1 VDVATFEHLL
11 TPAGQ
16 RVLAAA
22 AAAAGEGEPRLALA
36 SRLRGRHDPTLVA
49 AALSQVD
56 LRCRAE
62 AKFGADAARLY
73 FTRDGLEQ
81 ATHPVV
87 AHHRAMRATEWGVTR
102 GLDLGCGI
110 GSDLAAMLAA
120 GVTAAGVDL
129 DPLTVAVAR
138 ANLAAL
144 GLRGEVRVGDAVTE
158 PRDGFDLVVCDP
170 ARRSGGSRVFD
181 PAAYSPGWEFVQ
193 RLLAGPACVKAAPGL
208 PHSLIPEGVD
218 AEWVSFGGRLKE
230 VALWSGGPARGRRAA
245 TVLSGPATPHTL
257 VGDPSA
263 DRPDVRAV
271 GRFVYDPDDSVT
283 VGHLVADL
291 AGRLD
296 AWLLDERIGY
306 LSSDRA
312 QTSPWARCYEVL
324 EVLPFKEKQLRAA
337 LRARDVGTLT
347 IKKRGV
353 AVRPEHLRRR
363 LSLSGTQ
370 EATLILTRTPRSARA
385 LLVRPAP

>member
-1 VDVATFEHLL
+1 VDVATFEDLL

-16 RVLAAA
+16 RLLAE
-22 AAAAGEGEPRLALA
+22 AAGTTDEGEPGLAVN
-36 SRLRGRHDPTLVA
+36 SRLRRRHDPALVA

-56 LRCRAE
+56 LRRRAR

-81 ATHPVV
+81 ATHPAV
-87 AHHRAMRATEWGVTR
+87 AHHRAARATERAASRV
-102 GLDLGCGI
+102 LDLGCGI

-120 GVTAAGVDL
+120 GVTAEGVDL
-129 DPLTVAVAR
+129 DPVTVAVAR

-144 GLRGEVRVGDAVTE
+144 GLRGEVRVGDALAE

-170 ARRSGGSRVFD
+170 ARRASGGRVFD

-193 RLLAGPACVKAAPGL
+193 GLLAGRACVKATPGL
-208 PHSLIPEGVD
+208 PHSLIPAGVD
-218 AEWVSFGGRLKE
+218 AEWVSFGGGLKE

-245 TVLSGPATPHTL
+245 TVLAARGTPHTL

-263 DRPDVRAV
+263 VRPDVGAV
-271 GRFVYDPDDSVT
+271 GRFVYDPDDAVT

-306 LSSDRA
+306 LSSDRHQA
-312 QTSPWARCYEVL
+312 SPWARCYEVL
-324 EVLPFKEKQLRAA
+324 EVLPCKEKPLRAA

-353 AVRPEHLRRR
+353 AVRPEDLRRR
-363 LSLSGTQ
+363 LALRGTQ
-370 EATLILTRTPRSARA
+370 EATLVLARTPRSARA
-385 LLVRPAP
+385 LLVRAVP